1 MPETSSE
8 IQSGVKDE
16 VNAVVT
22 ELTKLNTILEMKVR
36 SLEKSEVPK
45 KDDTKKPSKLKKNGL
60 KLESGLHRYFKGSIE
75 YQTYQLLLRSIKKQN
90 WRANEYRLDSH
101 WEFLS
106 AIIFDGDFNFRSVL
120 F

>member
-8 IQSGVKDE
+8 ILSGVKDE

-22 ELTKLNTILEMKVR
+22 ELTKLNTILEMKVK
-36 SLEKSEVPK
+36 SLEKSEGPK

-90 WRANEYRLDSH
+90 
-101 WEFLS
+101 
-106 AIIFDGDFNFRSVL
+106 
-120 F
+120 

>member
-22 ELTKLNTILEMKVR
+22 ELTKLNTILEMKVN
-36 SLEKSEVPK
+36 SLEKSEGPK
-45 KDDTKKPSKLKKNGL
+45 KDDTKKPSKLKKNSL

-75 YQTYQLLLRSIKKQN
+75 YQTCQLLLRSIKKQN
-90 WRANEYRLDSH
+90 
-101 WEFLS
+101 
-106 AIIFDGDFNFRSVL
+106 
-120 F
+120 